1 MNEYTKTIKLAF
13 ELDNKSLDN
22 AEKELHSLGK
32 ESVTNT
38 LKKNVEQIQKSSM
51 KAFLDTFKQQFEA
64 FGGNGKFNR
73 DSLFT
78 HGAKELKGVL
88 DSALSGLKGI
98 FVDAWDELK
107 NILSFSRLS
116 NQETRDLMF
125 TYGFDSSQAYGFD
138 KASSLMGIR
147 SEEDLMYMTPDQ
159 SDRFRELMSNYTEKY
174 SKLYDTGFFNTLED
188 FQYEMAEFKDE
199 ITMEVVQFFMDNKD
213 TIKDGMIA
221 IMKLADFT
229 IDSLGWL
236 VNFFG
241 GRSTISASA
250 RAQNTTQIIDNARS
264 VNVNNTFN
272 EVAQKDRSWLANEVQ
287 NAYEQV
293 LKSLT

>member
-13 ELDNKSLDN
+13 ELDNTSLDN
-22 AEKELHSLGK
+22 AEKELQSLGK
-32 ESVTNT
+32 ESVTNNI
-38 LKKNVEQIQKSSM
+38 KKNVEQIQKGSM
-51 KAFLDTFKQQFEA
+51 RVFLDTFKQQFEG

-88 DSALSGLKGI
+88 TDALDGLKGVL
-98 FVDAWDELK
+98 VDAWDELK

-116 NQETRDLMF
+116 NQQTRDLMF

-138 KASSLMGIR
+138 KATDIMGIQ
-147 SEEDLMYMTPDQ
+147 SEEDLMYMTSEQ
-159 SDRFRELMSNYTEKY
+159 SERFRELMSDYTEKY
-174 SKLYDTGFFNTLED
+174 SKLYDTGFFNTLEE

-199 ITMEVVQFFMDNKD
+199 MTMEVVQFFMDNKD
-213 TIKDGMIA
+213 TIKQGMLA

-229 IDSLGWL
+229 IESLGWL

-264 VNVNNTFN
+264 VNINNTFN
-272 EVAQKDRSWLANEVQ
+272 DVAQKDRSWLANEVQ
-287 NAYEQV
+287 GVYEQT
-293 LKSLT
+293 LKALT